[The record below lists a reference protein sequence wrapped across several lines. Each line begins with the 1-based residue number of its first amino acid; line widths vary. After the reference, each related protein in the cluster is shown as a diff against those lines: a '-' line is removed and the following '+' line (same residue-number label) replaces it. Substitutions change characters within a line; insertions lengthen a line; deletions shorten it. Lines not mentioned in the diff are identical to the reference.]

1 MMKVLSA
8 FLGDRKNERLAFMA
22 DKANYYLGLE
32 KKVILLAS
40 DADTLGIL
48 KEAEVLAPGH
58 AEDFAVDF
66 AQDNG
71 GDRERERSCQRPG

>member
-32 KKVILLAS
+32 KKVFLLAS
-40 DADTLGIL
+40 DADTLVIL
-48 KEAEVLAPGH
+48 KEA
-58 AEDFAVDF
+58 
-66 AQDNG
+66 
-71 GDRERERSCQRPG
+71 